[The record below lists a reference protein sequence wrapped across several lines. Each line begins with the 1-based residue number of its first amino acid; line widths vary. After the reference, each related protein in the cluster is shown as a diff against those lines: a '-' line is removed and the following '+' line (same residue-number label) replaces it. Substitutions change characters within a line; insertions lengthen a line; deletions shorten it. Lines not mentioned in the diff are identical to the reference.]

1 MIRRPPRSTRTD
13 TLFPYTTLFR
23 SKGERMLG
31 NIARAIL
38 TNRVKAE
45 TGMACA
51 LGTIAALAAT
61 TVLRRS
67 VPGAIIIGGVIVAQQ
82 LIKLQHNVEERR
94 AADRNK
100 TPTAVSAEKPS
111 QEYAPLDISYG
122 DES

>member
-45 TGMACA
+45 TGKAGA

-67 VPGAIIIGGVIVAQQ
+67 VPGAIIIGGVLVAQQ
-82 LIKLQHNVEERR
+82 LIKIGKASCRERVGR
-94 AADRNK
+94 Y
-100 TPTAVSAEKPS
+100 V
-111 QEYAPLDISYG
+111 
-122 DES
+122 

>member
-1 MIRRPPRSTRTD
+1 
-13 TLFPYTTLFR
+13 
-23 SKGERMLG
+23 MLG

-45 TGMACA
+45 TGKAGA

-82 LIKLQHNVEERR
+82 LIKLQHNVEARR
-94 AADRNK
+94 AAEGKK
-100 TPTAVSAEKPS
+100 TTTADTAEKPR
-111 QEYAPLDISYG
+111 QADAPLDRTKRV
-122 DES
+122 ESQAT

>member
-1 MIRRPPRSTRTD
+1 
-13 TLFPYTTLFR
+13 
-23 SKGERMLG
+23 MLG

-45 TGMACA
+45 TGKAGA

-82 LIKLQHNVEERR
+82 LIKLQHNVEARS
-94 AADRNK
+94 AAEGKK
-100 TPTAVSAEKPS
+100 TSTDDSAENPRRSDNQGVGKGGVS
-111 QEYAPLDISYG
+111 TGKRRWA
-122 DES
+122 